1 MREDATD
8 QVRLTLP
15 PDADLRGVVE
25 VAVAVLARRVGL
37 DDPAVREARSAAGEA
52 FDEACADAGP
62 NLVEVELSLG
72 QRDVGATIRSGSI
85 ERRIRATRSPSD
97 PPR

>member
-1 MREDATD
+1 MRDDATD

-25 VAVAVLARRVGL
+25 VAVAVLARRIGL
-37 DDPAVREARSAAGEA
+37 DDAAVREARSAAGQA
-52 FDEACADAGP
+52 FDEACAAAGDEP
-62 NLVEVELSLG
+62 VDVELSLG
-72 QRDVGATIRSGSI
+72 QRDVAAVIRSGAI
-85 ERRIRATRSPSD
+85 ERRVSAARPPSD